1 MGVFQNNLLAASAA
15 AASAGGAAF
24 YDYQI
29 EQSVRL
35 DRDDNDK
42 LTRTPSS
49 AGNRRTLTI
58 SFWLKRAEPD
68 QYQTAILQSDDAST
82 VNRTS
87 SINFLTEDNGTGNT
101 GIIAF
106 GINGGLE
113 AVAYSAGRYRDT
125 NGWTHIVHRIDTTQ
139 STNTNR
145 TRSYVNGSLISYADN
160 PGTTTYPGQNYQTGF
175 CNTTQIVV
183 GGNGNANFN
192 YPLAGH
198 LAEVILADGYSYDA
212 SYFGEFKNGIWV
224 PKDYHTTTGNYGT
237 TGFYLKFE
245 NASDLGNDSS
255 GNNNDFSTNMGAD
268 HQVLD
273 SPTFGS

>member
-1 MGVFQNNLLAASAA
+1 MGVFQNNLLAGAAA
-15 AASAGGAAF
+15 AASAGGGAF

-29 EQSVRL
+29 EQSIRL
-35 DRDDNDK
+35 DRDHNDR

-49 AGNRRTLTI
+49 AGNRRTVTI
-58 SFWLKRAEPD
+58 SFWLKRAD
-68 QYQTAILQSDDAST
+68 TNQFQTAILQSDDAST

-87 SINFLTEDNGTGNT
+87 SINFLTEGNGTGNE
-101 GIIAF
+101 GKISF
-106 GINGGLE
+106 GINGGLG
-113 AVAYSAGRYRDT
+113 AVAYSAGNYRNT
-125 NGWTHIVHRIDTTQ
+125 SSWMHIVHRIDTTQ

-145 TRSYVNGSLISYADN
+145 TRTYINGSLISYGNN
-160 PGTTTYPGQNYQTGF
+160 PGTTTYPSQNFETGF
-175 CNTTQIVV
+175 CNTTEIVV
-183 GGNGNANFN
+183 GSNGNANFN
-192 YPLAGH
+192 YPLAGY
-198 LAEVILADGYSYDA
+198 LAEVILADGYSYDS
-212 SYFGEFKNGIWV
+212 SYFGETKNGVWV